1 MPLQQL
7 TDEIARLILITLII
21 IIIII
26 IIVHHLTIIGLMTS
40 LTVI

>member
-7 TDEIARLILITLII
+7 TDEIARLILITIII

-26 IIVHHLTIIGLMTS
+26 IIVHHLTITS
-40 LTVI
+40 LMISLIVI